1 MRRHAVGLLL
11 AAGLAACQTTAR
23 ETTSGD
29 AQPSQTALCEVHG
42 PHDVS
47 QAKIDACSAVLDRGG
62 TKDEIAHAYANRG
75 MLYWATRRVEE
86 ASADLDAAIAA
97 SPDRSELYLNRG
109 AFRAQIGDYGH
120 AEQDYQKALALD
132 PANSGAMNNLA
143 RVQIVRG
150 DYAAGLAWIDRAI
163 VIKSDLDVFHDTRA
177 HALMGLGRIGAA
189 AEAFDRAIAVGGPAR
204 AIRYQRQLVVKG
216 YDPGRFDGVM
226 DDATWAALKN
236 CIRDNCRL
244 MLE

>member
-1 MRRHAVGLLL
+1 
-11 AAGLAACQTTAR
+11 
-23 ETTSGD
+23 
-29 AQPSQTALCEVHG
+29 VHG

-75 MLYWATRRVEE
+75 MLYWATGRIRE
-86 ASADLDAAIAA
+86 ATADLDAAIAA